1 MLHDIKEFKVVLN
14 AQGFYD
20 IEVNGEVVSEM
31 VAKTELAE
39 EIEAVLKDKYGMVAE
54 MVAEDY

>member
-1 MLHDIKEFKVVLN
+1 MLN
-14 AQGFYD
+14 AQGYYD

-31 VAKTELAE
+31 VEKAELAE

-54 MVAEDY
+54 MIAEDY